1 MFLLFL
7 SIADIP
13 EVLYNK
19 RKKHGGISMPVS
31 HTVHRLSDFTR
42 EFCERS
48 LNGQYGRALA
58 GDYCA
63 LVDPE
68 GYDQLSPAQRYN
80 RCLQAIV
87 EQAPIRLIDGELLS
101 GSATFDLARN
111 HMVPAALRG
120 DPERAALFRSKSH
133 LTPHYQKILKRGIR
147 GLEEEIAASRV
158 RFGGRFPKQ
167 DKLEYLNQLE
177 ITIGHMKSWHRRYLD
192 AIGEKIDA
200 TAGEV
205 KTRWQTIHRILTRV
219 PYEPA
224 RNFREAIQ
232 SLWFTFVFQR
242 QTGNWAAV
250 GRFDWMLGPYL
261 KQDLAQGTIT
271 LGEARELVAHFWIK
285 GCEWI
290 DAYTCI
296 GHDDGGGDGQFYQN
310 VVLSGTDAEGNDE
323 TNEVTYLVLDVLEE
337 LRIADYPTS
346 VRLSS
351 KSPEKLIRRVAEVTQ
366 LGGGLM
372 AVYNDDAVIPGL
384 VDFGY
389 CLEDAVCYANDGCWE
404 VQIPGKTAFRYW
416 PWDVLAELQRDILK
430 LGDGLPSDL
439 PYETFDQLFDAYVEH
454 LKQRFKAHTER
465 CRPENTV
472 NLAMSLLVEDCIG
485 NAADYGALRGSG
497 ALYQVDS
504 PHAGGIVDAANA
516 LQAIQY
522 VVYDQKLMSLNGFID
537 IVKND
542 WVGHEDLR
550 LRLRSQLVY
559 YGNGDKNG
567 DAMMQRLFDAYVSK
581 VCYRKFYNGTL
592 FPAGISTFGRQVT
605 DEFLDN
611 RYANPDGHKKG
622 EFLSN
627 NISPTPGTDIQGATA
642 TLRSYGGLDMKK
654 LPGGTALEIKMSHA
668 TVRGQDGVEGIMDL
682 LYAFCQLG
690 CHFMQLDVVDAAML
704 KKAQEDPENYGNLVV
719 RVSGWSSR
727 FRTLEEQWQRLVI
740 ERTEMGF

>member
-1 MFLLFL
+1 M
-7 SIADIP
+7 P
-13 EVLYNK
+13 
-19 RKKHGGISMPVS
+19 ISN
-31 HTVHRLSDFTR
+31 TVKRLSDFTR
-42 EFCERS
+42 TFAEQS

-58 GDYCA
+58 NDFCA

-68 GYDQLSPAQRYN
+68 GYYDLTPAGRYN
-80 RCLQAIV
+80 RCLKAIV

-111 HMVPAALRG
+111 HKVPAAFAN
-120 DPERAALFRSKSH
+120 DPDRTALFHSKSH
-133 LTPHYQKILKRGIR
+133 LTPHYQKIIKRGVR
-147 GLEEEIAASRV
+147 GLEEEIAKARV
-158 RFGGRFPKQ
+158 VYGGKLPKL
-167 DKLEYLNQLE
+167 DKLAYLDE
-177 ITIGHMKSWHRRYLD
+177 MEKTVGHLKFWHQRYLD
-192 AIGEKIDA
+192 AIAEKIAA
-200 TAGEV
+200 TEGQDKA
-205 KTRWQTIHRILTRV
+205 RWQTIYATLERV

-232 SLWFTFVFQR
+232 SLWFMFVFQR

-261 KQDLAQGTIT
+261 KKDLDEGAIT
-271 LGEARELVAHFWIK
+271 LDEAREYVAHFWIK

-290 DAYTCI
+290 DSYTCI

-310 VVLSGTDAEGNDE
+310 VVLAGTDAKGNDE

-346 VRLSS
+346 IRLSS

-366 LGGGLM
+366 LGGGLI
-372 AVYNDDAVIPGL
+372 AVYNDDVVVPAL

-389 CLEDAVCYANDGCWE
+389 CIEDACSYANDGCWE
-404 VQIPGKTAFRYW
+404 VQVPGKTAFRYW
-416 PWDVLAELQRDILK
+416 PWDVLAELQRDVLK
-430 LGDGLPSDL
+430 LGDGQPSSL
-439 PYETFDQLFDAYVEH
+439 PYESFDQLFDAYVEQ
-454 LKQRFKAHTER
+454 LRLSFKARTER
-465 CRPENTV
+465 VRPENTPNV
-472 NLAMSLLVEDCIG
+472 AMSLIVEDCIG
-485 NAADYGALRGSG
+485 NATDYGALRGSG
-497 ALYQVDS
+497 AIYQVDS

-522 VVYDQKLMSLNGFID
+522 VVYEKKMMSLNEFMD
-537 IVKND
+537 IVKKD
-542 WVGHEDLR
+542 WEGHEELR
-550 LRLRSQLVY
+550 LHLRNQLVY
-559 YGNGDKNG
+559 YGNGDKDG
-567 DAMMQRLFDAYVSK
+567 DAMMQRLYDAYVNK
-581 VCYRKFYNGTL
+581 VIYRKFYNGTL
-592 FPAGISTFGRQVT
+592 YPAGISTFGRQVT

-611 RYANPDGHKKG
+611 RFANPDGHKKG

-627 NISPTPGTDIQGATA
+627 NISPAPGTDIQGATA
-642 TLRSYGGLDMKK
+642 TLRSYGNLNMLK

-668 TVRGQDGVEGIMDL
+668 TVRGEDGVEGLMDM
-682 LYAFCQLG
+682 LYAFIQLG

-704 KKAQEDPENYGNLVV
+704 KKAQEDPENYGTLVV